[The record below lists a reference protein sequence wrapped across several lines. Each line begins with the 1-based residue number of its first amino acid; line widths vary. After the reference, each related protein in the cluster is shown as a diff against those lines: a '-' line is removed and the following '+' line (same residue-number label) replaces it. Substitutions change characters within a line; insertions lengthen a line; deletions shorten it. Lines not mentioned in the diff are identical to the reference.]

1 MLTTDKNSVNHTDWH
16 NKNLSKENI

>member
-1 MLTTDKNSVNHTDWH
+1 MLTTDKNGVKHTDWH